1 MISLNYWRIIA
12 FMPPKYFSTYL
23 LRTKNILLQNHN
35 ILITLRKINAAT
47 ILLCM
52 ILIHTSLLGARMFFI
67 AEVDSRGHVLPAAC
81 FS

>member
-1 MISLNYWRIIA
+1 MISLNYWRIIG
-12 FMPPKYFSTYL
+12 FMPLKYFSMYL

-67 AEVDSRGHVLPAAC
+67 AEVDSSGHVLPAAC